1 MIAAESCH
9 RSSTVAE
16 GNPVI
21 RIHDGHLID
30 NTRYANRH
38 KIHEQTQDDAC
49 QDDEPAKS
57 RMDNQTRSRTGLR
70 RRPET
75 VRLGIQRSRA
85 FEMGSGLFKEQDR
98 ICAKP

>member
-30 NTRYANRH
+30 NTKYTNRH
-38 KIHEQTQDDAC
+38 KMT
-49 QDDEPAKS
+49 PAKMKS
-57 RMDNQTRSRTGLR
+57 RLNREWITKHVHERD
-70 RRPET
+70 
-75 VRLGIQRSRA
+75 
-85 FEMGSGLFKEQDR
+85 
-98 ICAKP
+98 